1 MANPY
6 RILNVSPNA
15 TRQEIRAA
23 YIEQACQSHPSKQ
36 QPNQHPAIQQSRFR
50 QVAEAYTLVGND
62 SNRQISDIAFSL
74 TNEISISTPTR
85 NRNRSASEATGRDG
99 IFNSRQ
105 ICDVL
110 PPGLKSTLIE
120 LDPIKVF
127 NRALKE
133 MEDERKRH
141 SVQKLT
147 PLSMDHQKSPFRNSS
162 SPDHHQSHSY
172 QSLSPSGLHRTPSY
186 LKLASRDNHQ
196 STSHYQQSP
205 HEHHPSQSFH
215 KTSSQTNHQSPPYT
229 KELHQALSCQKL
241 SSAEHSH
248 HTPQSLSSN
257 PTSRERPTS
266 ILSVASSS
274 AGRMSSRS
282 SNTSSRRR
290 VSFTEETIKTDEL
303 KKLRECLKNE
313 STSNA
318 SFSNPSLYD
327 SDLDNGHERN
337 LSSSLPIDC
346 SFLSD
351 RMYQRRKEEKS
362 EPVEKEDFPWSNLDF
377 DDPRMIERNPNHH
390 RQKTPK
396 EASPTSSDL
405 KKRLIA
411 NGSNTLNNHIHKALS
426 STEDE
431 MQSYLNSLDLDRAE
445 DQERIL
451 ERFYEG
457 GMSRRD
463 NLRDLTDDELLEI
476 LDKLKELHTNR

>member
-6 RILNVSPNA
+6 SILKVSPNA
-15 TRQEIRAA
+15 TRPEIRAA

-50 QVAEAYTLVGND
+50 QVAEAYTLIGNGT
-62 SNRQISDIAFSL
+62 NRQLSDIAFSL
-74 TNEISISTPTR
+74 KDEFSISTPTPTR
-85 NRNRSASEATGRDG
+85 HRNRSASEATGRDG

-110 PPGLKSTLIE
+110 PPGLKATLIE

-133 MEDERKRH
+133 IEDERKNH

-147 PLSMDHQKSPFRNSS
+147 SLSMDHQKASFRNSS

-172 QSLSPSGLHRTPSY
+172 QSLSPSELRRTPSY

-196 STSHYQQSP
+196 STSHHQQVP
-205 HEHHPSQSFH
+205 HEHHPSQSH
-215 KTSSQTNHQSPPYT
+215 HRTSSQTNHQSQPYT
-229 KELHQALSCQKL
+229 KEHHQALSYQKL

-257 PTSRERPTS
+257 PPTRERPTS

-274 AGRMSSRS
+274 AGRISSRS

-290 VSFTEETIKTDEL
+290 VSFTEETIKTDEI

-327 SDLDNGHERN
+327 SDLDKGHERP
-337 LSSSLPIDC
+337 LSSSLPINC
-346 SFLSD
+346 SCLSD
-351 RMYQRRKEEKS
+351 QMYQRRKEEKL
-362 EPVEKEDFPWSNLDF
+362 EEGYKEDFPWSNLDF
-377 DDPRMIERNPNHH
+377 DDPRMIERHPNHH
-390 RQKTPK
+390 RQKTK
-396 EASPTSSDL
+396 ETSPIRSDVGN
-405 KKRLIA
+405 RFIGDG
-411 NGSNTLNNHIHKALS
+411 NISKALS
-426 STEDE
+426 STDDE
-431 MQSYLNSLDLDRAE
+431 MRSYLNSLNLDRAE

-451 ERFYEG
+451 TGFYEG
-457 GMSRRD
+457 GLSRRD
-463 NLRDLTDDELLEI
+463 DFRDLTDDELLKV
-476 LDKLKELHTNR
+476 LDKLRKLHNDR

>member
-6 RILNVSPNA
+6 RILNVPLNA

-36 QPNQHPAIQQSRFR
+36 QLNQHPAIQQARFR
-50 QVAEAYTLVGND
+50 QVAEAYTLIGND
-62 SNRQISDIAFSL
+62 SNRQISDIAFSI
-74 TNEISISTPTR
+74 TDEISASTPTR

-99 IFNSRQ
+99 IFNSRR

-110 PPGLKSTLIE
+110 PPGLKAILIE

-133 MEDERKRH
+133 IEDERKRH

-147 PLSMDHQKSPFRNSS
+147 PLSMDYQKSSFRNSS
-162 SPDHHQSHSY
+162 SPDYHQSHSY

-205 HEHHPSQSFH
+205 HERHPSQPYH
-215 KTSSQTNHQSPPYT
+215 KASSQSNHHSQPCT
-229 KELHQALSCQKL
+229 KEHHQALSYQKL

-257 PTSRERPTS
+257 PSTRERPTS

-274 AGRMSSRS
+274 AGRISSRS

-318 SFSNPSLYD
+318 SFSDPSLYD

-337 LSSSLPIDC
+337 LSSSLPINC
-346 SFLSD
+346 SYLSD
-351 RMYQRRKEEKS
+351 HMYQRRKEEKS
-362 EPVEKEDFPWSNLDF
+362 EAAEKEDFPWSNVNF
-377 DDPRMIERNPNHH
+377 DDPRMIERNSNHH
-390 RQKTPK
+390 RQKTPR
-396 EASPTSSDL
+396 EASPISSDL
-405 KKRLIA
+405 KNRFIA
-411 NGSNTLNNHIHKALS
+411 HGNNNNNDKVLS
-426 STEDE
+426 STEDD

-451 ERFYEG
+451 QRFYEG
-457 GMSRRD
+457 GLSRRD
-463 NLRDLTDDELLEI
+463 DFRDLTDDELLKV
-476 LDKLKELHTNR
+476 LDKLKKLHTNR